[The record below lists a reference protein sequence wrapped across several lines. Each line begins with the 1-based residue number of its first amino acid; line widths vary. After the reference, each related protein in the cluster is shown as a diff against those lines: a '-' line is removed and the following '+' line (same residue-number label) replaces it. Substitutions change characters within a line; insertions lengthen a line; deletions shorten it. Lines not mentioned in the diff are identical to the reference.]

1 MQKNLVIALAL
12 LAPVWPSLAKS
23 HDQHATPAV
32 GAAAT
37 ATTANPASGLP
48 KVVAEVRRV
57 DAGAGKVTLKH
68 GDIPNLDMPGMTM
81 VFQVRDPAQL
91 APFKAGDK
99 VLFTADKVNGAYTV
113 IDLQA
118 AP

>member
-1 MQKNLVIALAL
+1 MNTPRHQLPALSAALTIAVLLAL
-12 LAPVWPSLAKS
+12 TPPAAAQATAPP
-23 HDQHATPAV
+23 T
-32 GAAAT
+32 AT
-37 ATTANPASGLP
+37 ATVASGLP
-48 KVVAEVRRV
+48 KVEGTVRRV
-57 DAGAGKVTLKH
+57 DAVAGKVTLKH

-91 APFKAGDK
+91 APFKTGDK